1 MNKTAILVLITAG
14 ITLALCC
21 CLVFALAAGIFT
33 YKQIQHVIPTIS
45 AFQTIIPND
54 ITPTPFEITRQ
65 PVDENNSS
73 TLRLLEKI
81 IIPDNDPAV
90 LACRFKHVCNV
101 PPTVPAPANWFEP
114 GGQTQLWL
122 LNADSNEYSKISVTL
137 QVVTPHAY
145 LWVEDGV
152 DFNKD
157 EAQTLVDA
165 FENSIYPT
173 DREFFGSEWTPGV
186 DDDPHLYIVYAS
198 HLGGNAAGFFN
209 PGDEYPPQINQHSN
223 AHESFYI
230 DSSESLADVYTY
242 CTLAHEFQHMIHWN
256 LDKNESSFLDEGFS
270 ELACFLNGYSTGG
283 FDWYYT
289 LSPDLNITDWLGGS
303 GDNGP
308 HYGASFLFVT
318 YFLDRFGKDATQALV
333 HDQQNSMASV
343 DDVLQQLKFI
353 DPISGRPITADDFFL
368 DWTITNAV
376 NEENA
381 ADGRYFY
388 HNYPN
393 SPTMS
398 DTEDIA
404 TCTQDQNSRTVN
416 QYGVDYIRFT
426 CRGDHTINFTGA
438 TLTHLLPVDPH
449 SGSYAYWSN
458 KGDKSDMTLTRQFD
472 LNGVSG
478 QISFNYWTWFDLEN
492 DYDYLYLETSTDGV
506 SWSIVTT
513 PSGTAENP
521 SGEAYG
527 WGYSGQSNGW
537 IQETVD
543 LSQYAGQEVWLRF
556 DYITDAAVTYKGFLV
571 DDISIP
577 QIGYSENF
585 ESSEGGW
592 VGEGFARVQNILPQ
606 TFHLGLIS
614 HTDAGTKVDIFPV
627 NSDGTA
633 QIPVS
638 IGSNGVQDVVLVVTA
653 TTRFTLEEAAYQFEI
668 R

>member
-1 MNKTAILVLITAG
+1 
-14 ITLALCC
+14 
-21 CLVFALAAGIFT
+21 
-33 YKQIQHVIPTIS
+33 
-45 AFQTIIPND
+45 
-54 ITPTPFEITRQ
+54 
-65 PVDENNSS
+65 
-73 TLRLLEKI
+73 
-81 IIPDNDPAV
+81 
-90 LACRFKHVCNV
+90 
-101 PPTVPAPANWFEP
+101 
-114 GGQTQLWL
+114 
-122 LNADSNEYSKISVTL
+122 
-137 QVVTPHAY
+137 
-145 LWVEDGV
+145 
-152 DFNKD
+152 
-157 EAQTLVDA
+157 
-165 FENSIYPT
+165 
-173 DREFFGSEWTPGV
+173 
-186 DDDPHLYIVYAS
+186 
-198 HLGGNAAGFFN
+198 
-209 PGDEYPPQINQHSN
+209 
-223 AHESFYI
+223 
-230 DSSESLADVYTY
+230 
-242 CTLAHEFQHMIHWN
+242 
-256 LDKNESSFLDEGFS
+256 
-270 ELACFLNGYSTGG
+270 
-283 FDWYYT
+283 
-289 LSPDLNITDWLGGS
+289 
-303 GDNGP
+303 
-308 HYGASFLFVT
+308 
-318 YFLDRFGKDATQALV
+318 
-333 HDQQNSMASV
+333 
-343 DDVLQQLKFI
+343 LQQRKLI
-353 DPISGRPITADDFFL
+353 DPISGRLITADDFFL

-404 TCTQDQNSRTVN
+404 TCTQGQNTRTVN

-426 CRGDHTINFTGA
+426 CRGEHTINFTGA

-472 LNGVSG
+472 LKGVSG
-478 QISFNYWTWFDLEN
+478 QISLNYWTWFDLEN
-492 DYDYLYLETSTDGV
+492 DYDYLYLDTSTDGV

-521 SGEAYG
+521 DGEAYG

-556 DYITDAAVTYKGFLV
+556 DYITDAAVTYKGFLM

-614 HTDAGTKVDIFPV
+614 HTDSGTKVDIIPV

-633 QIPVS
+633 QIPIR